1 MTYDNIK
8 SHKKQAFPSLY
19 KIHFWKNY
27 WMARDQ
33 ILHNPP
39 PTHPLTYL
47 SVNKAYCALKPFLYP
62 DKNGLRNFPI
72 QSEIRFCV
80 IRSSILEPLGRTL
93 TGLQFSTK
101 VLSLLLKIGDTS
113 ANLRSSGKFLL
124 SRTSSF

>member
-1 MTYDNIK
+1 MIILKVTKN
-8 SHKKQAFPSLY
+8 SPSPSLY
-19 KIHFWKNY
+19 NLHFWKNY
-27 WMARDQ
+27 RMARDQ
-33 ILHNPP
+33 ILHN

-62 DKNGLRNFPI
+62 DKNGPRNFPI

-80 IRSSILEPLGRTL
+80 IRSNILEPLGRTL

-101 VLSLLLKIGDTS
+101 VLSLFLKIGDTS
-113 ANLRSSGKFLL
+113 ANLRFSGKFLL